1 VDNLLVRSKNTCFY
15 PNKAVWIS
23 FGNVNYADDP
33 IGTRRKKGLNDE
45 NMRTLRG
52 DNSMIMN
59 TNSFGPKRESNQMVF
74 GIRAV
79 IEAIKSGKEMESVFV
94 QRGLTGSLAGELK
107 AVLKEYD
114 IPYQTVPVE
123 KLNRITTKNHQGVAA
138 FISPIIYQ
146 KIEDIIPELFETGRV
161 PLILV
166 LDQVTDVRNLGA
178 IARTAEC
185 AGVHAI
191 VVPTKGAAQINPD
204 AVKTSAGALYKIP
217 VCRHD
222 NLGKVARFLQESG
235 LQLVACTE
243 KTPDYLYTPDYTA
256 PTAIIMGSEE
266 SGISTDL
273 IRIAD
278 HLAKIP
284 MFGEIESLNVSVSA
298 GIILYEAVRQRA
310 EFA

>member
-1 VDNLLVRSKNTCFY
+1 MAYNSRPRRS
-15 PNKAVWIS
+15 
-23 FGNVNYADDP
+23 
-33 IGTRRKKGLNDE
+33 
-45 NMRTLRG
+45 
-52 DNSMIMN
+52 
-59 TNSFGPKRESNQMVF
+59 ESNQMVF

-79 IEAIKSGKEMESVFV
+79 IEAIKSGKEIESIFL
-94 QRGLTGSLAGELK
+94 QRGLGGGLISELK
-107 AVLKEYD
+107 ELLAEFKVTA
-114 IPYQTVPVE
+114 QQVPIE
-123 KLNRITTKNHQGVAA
+123 KLNRLTTKNHQGAVA

-146 KIEDIIPELFETGRV
+146 KIENIVQEVFEAGKV

-166 LDQVTDVRNLGA
+166 LDSITDVRNMGA

-191 VVPTKGAAQINPD
+191 VVPAKGSAQINPD

-222 NLGKVARFLQESG
+222 NFMQTVKYLQESG
-235 LQLVACTE
+235 LQLVCCTE
-243 KTPDYLYTPDYTA
+243 KTKEVIYTPDYTA

-266 SGISTDL
+266 DGVRNEI

-284 MFGEIESLNVSVSA
+284 MYGEIESLNVSVA
-298 GIILYEAVRQRA
+298 TGVILYEAVRQRVVNP
-310 EFA
+310 